1 MNSPSSSLR
10 IVVADDESDIRDY
23 FEAVLPRLGH
33 QVVGAAEDG
42 LQLVALCEQEHPD
55 LVITDVMMPKMDGLT
70 AAEKISQAISV
81 PIIVVSSHEKG
92 AVSDNPRIV
101 DYLVKPISI
110 GDLEASIQHAVRI

>member
-1 MNSPSSSLR
+1 MSSPTSSLR
-10 IVVADDESDIRDY
+10 IVVADDESDIREY
-23 FEAVLPRLGH
+23 FEAILPRLGH

-42 LQLVALCEQEHPD
+42 QQLVALCQQEHPD

-70 AAEKISQAISV
+70 AAEKISRSISV

-92 AVSDNPRIV
+92 DTSGNPRIV

-110 GDLEASIQHAVRI
+110 ADLEASIRHAVRV